1 MAHSGSLTRQPSA
14 LTRRTGCVPG
24 GQRVC
29 FQPLLPA
36 LDGPRQA
43 DGPTLVQPRWQLLW
57 GGEREAGS
65 MPPSPAEPSGC
76 FDSFHHMV
84 SQNPKEI
91 WGWGPAESKQP
102 WGFSAEG
109 RGVLLLCL
117 ESPLLSLRK
126 LQGHLPI

>member
-1 MAHSGSLTRQPSA
+1 MPLVIRGSASSPSSPTWTAPGRQMGRRWYSRGGSCSG
-14 LTRRTGCVPG
+14 
-24 GQRVC
+24 
-29 FQPLLPA
+29 
-36 LDGPRQA
+36 
-43 DGPTLVQPRWQLLW
+43 

-109 RGVLLLCL
+109 RGVRLPCP
-117 ESPLLSLRK
+117 EAPVSL
-126 LQGHLPI
+126 